1 MNTVGKTL
9 VAIVLSSPLM
19 TLAAE
24 PPPPPP
30 GPGMAMGEEMMHG

>member
-24 PPPPPP
+24 PPPPQSH
-30 GPGMAMGEEMMHG
+30 AHFTQQS